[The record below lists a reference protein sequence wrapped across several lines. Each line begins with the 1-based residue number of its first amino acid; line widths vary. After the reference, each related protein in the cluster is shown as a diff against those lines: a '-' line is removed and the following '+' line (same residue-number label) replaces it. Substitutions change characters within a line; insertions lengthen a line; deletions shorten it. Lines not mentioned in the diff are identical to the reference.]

1 MARRTLSVRGSTR
14 RLLVAGLALAVMG
27 LMPSCAAV
35 RMDGSGD
42 ASAAIA
48 TPLATQPPAVG
59 DAQLAA
65 RGALASEAAL
75 PPPGSVTAEELGAA
89 ASAVYFSTSGVSG
102 ARTEVSGT
110 FFVPA
115 GTPPPEGWP
124 VVAWAHGTTGITQGC
139 APSMSANLWGDGGR
153 VTSFL
158 SFGFAVAFTDYEGL
172 GERGEHPYLEPRTAA
187 YNVIDSVR
195 ALRNLFPAVGTRWV
209 AVGPSQGGQAA
220 WAVNEV
226 NRSYGSGLDLLG
238 TVAMSPAVE
247 LSDLAAQATAKSLTP
262 SQFLLLPLVI
272 VGLSRYDPSI
282 HVERFLRGD
291 AVDLRESLIGC
302 GLDLESARAQLTN
315 AEDVGP
321 TGVRDENDLRDALR
335 RIALPQGPLSA
346 PMFVVNGLNDDT
358 VFPEWVSVAVKRSC
372 RFGGVIQHDEVPSVG
387 HNDLG
392 SDELVLGWINDRF
405 AGSPAPSNCGAS

>member
-1 MARRTLSVRGSTR
+1 
-14 RLLVAGLALAVMG
+14 
-27 LMPSCAAV
+27 
-35 RMDGSGD
+35 MDGSGD

-48 TPLATQPPAVG
+48 TPLATRPPAVG
-59 DAQLAA
+59 TAELAA
-65 RGALASEAAL
+65 RGGLVSAAAL
-75 PPPGSVTAEELGAA
+75 SASSYVTAQVSGAA
-89 ASAVYFSTSGVSG
+89 ADAVYVSTSGVSG

-115 GTPPPEGWP
+115 GPPPADGWP
-124 VVAWAHGTTGITQGC
+124 VVAWAHGTTGIKQGC
-139 APSMSANLWGDGGR
+139 APSMSKDLWGDGAR

-158 SFGFAVAFTDYEGL
+158 SSGFAVAFTDYEGL
-172 GERGEHPYLEPRTAA
+172 DERGKHPYLEPRTAA

-195 ALRNLFPAVGTRWV
+195 ALRNLFPTVGRRWV

-247 LSDLAAQATAKSLTP
+247 LSDLAARAMTKSLTS
-262 SQFLLLPLVI
+262 SQFVLLPLLI
-272 VGLSRYDPSI
+272 VGLSIYDPSI
-282 HVERFLRGD
+282 HIDRFLRG
-291 AVDLRESLIGC
+291 AAADLTESLIGC
-302 GLDLESARAQLTN
+302 GLELESARAQLINT
-315 AEDVGP
+315 EDVGP
-321 TGVRDENDLRDALR
+321 TGVRDENDLHDALR

-346 PMFVVNGLNDDT
+346 PMLVVNGLSDDT
-358 VFPEWVSVAVKRSC
+358 VLPEWVSVAVKRSC
-372 RFGGVIQHDEVPSVG
+372 RIGGVIEHIEVPGAG

-405 AGSPAPSNCGAS
+405 AGSPPSSTCGVP